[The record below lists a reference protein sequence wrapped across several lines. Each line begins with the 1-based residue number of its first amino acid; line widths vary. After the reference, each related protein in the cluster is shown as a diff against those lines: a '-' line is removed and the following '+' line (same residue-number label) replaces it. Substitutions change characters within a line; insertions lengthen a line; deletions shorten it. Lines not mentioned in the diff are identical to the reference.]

1 MFFISYKRSQYNSV
15 LRGKCPYFHS
25 GILLFATPYNLNVIW
40 GIHESCQLCKRT
52 FNLEAGLYFSAMYV
66 SYIIGV
72 SLLTVVWIGLAIVN
86 FKIDIG
92 FKIIGISALWVSLVP
107 LID

>member
-1 MFFISYKRSQYNSV
+1 
-15 LRGKCPYFHS
+15 
-25 GILLFATPYNLNVIW
+25 
-40 GIHESCQLCKRT
+40 
-52 FNLEAGLYFSAMYV
+52 MYV

-92 FKIIGISALWVSLVP
+92 YKIIGISALWVSLVP